1 MAKSGARPG
10 RDASGP
16 AEETRSRLVQAAVAA
31 LREVGFTGASA
42 REIAGRA
49 GCHQSQVFYH
59 FGSVV
64 GLLLAALDDVSD
76 RRRTAYRSILEE
88 AKSPADLLDGA
99 GAVIRRDLETGD
111 LAVLTAMIA
120 GAQTVPGLAAEVAA
134 RLQPWQDFAE
144 EAVRICVRDLPFG
157 ALAPTA
163 DLAYAV
169 VAGVLG
175 LELLADLSGDRTRVD
190 NLLTWGK
197 LAASLA
203 GLVAP
208 PMGGPTSRP
217 ASGRGE
223 EAST

>member
-1 MAKSGARPG
+1 
-10 RDASGP
+10 
-16 AEETRSRLVQAAVAA
+16 LVQAAVAA
-31 LREVGFTGASA
+31 LREVGFAGASA
-42 REIAGRA
+42 REIARRA

-59 FGSVV
+59 FGSVI

-76 RRRTAYRSILEE
+76 RRLTAYRSILED
-88 AKSPADLLDGA
+88 ANSPADLLDGA
-99 GAVIRRDLETGD
+99 GKVIRRDLETGD

-134 RLQPWQDFAE
+134 RLRPWQEFAE
-144 EAVRICVRDLPFG
+144 EAVRICVRDLPLG

-190 NLLTWGK
+190 NLVTWGK

-208 PMGGPTSRP
+208 SMGGPSSRP
-217 ASGRGE
+217 GSGRGE
-223 EAST
+223 EASP

>member
-1 MAKSGARPG
+1 MLSLLRDEDLIAEAR
-10 RDASGP
+10 
-16 AEETRSRLVQAAVAA
+16 AEATA
-31 LREVGFTGASA
+31 L
-42 REIAGRA
+42 
-49 GCHQSQVFYH
+49 
-59 FGSVV
+59 
-64 GLLLAALDDVSD
+64 
-76 RRRTAYRSILEE
+76 
-88 AKSPADLLDGA
+88 
-99 GAVIRRDLETGD
+99 LETERG
-111 LAVLTAMIA
+111 LADH
-120 GAQTVPGLAAEVAA
+120 PGLAAEVAA
-134 RLQPWQDFAE
+134 RLRPWQDFAE